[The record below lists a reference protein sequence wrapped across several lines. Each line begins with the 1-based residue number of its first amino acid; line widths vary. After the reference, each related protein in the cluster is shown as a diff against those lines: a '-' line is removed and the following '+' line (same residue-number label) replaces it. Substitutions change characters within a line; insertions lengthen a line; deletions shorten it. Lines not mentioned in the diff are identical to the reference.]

1 MDHRACPRFRFEPQ
15 KHPSGH
21 QFDGRVV
28 RIVGFD
34 PSEDAGSLPGTLG
47 RNMCDRDVRHGVV
60 DFEHLVPQVDYAFTG
75 MSTKKKTNL
84 GTVPAGEKYEGTMA
98 L

>member
-1 MDHRACPRFRFEPQ
+1 MDHRSCPRFRFEPQ

-75 MSTKKKTNL
+75 MSKKKTNL